1 MSRTKALMAGIF
13 GLGLLLAACNS
24 TDGGG
29 GAPITEADLQGKWT
43 ITTMHQKG
51 TRKIT
56 PAGGAT
62 TTANVD
68 TTTTMPAGSSIEF
81 KADKSLAISMGFPMT
96 GTWKLSGT
104 NTVTT
109 IVSFLGEADT
119 SDMTATISGNQ
130 GTFVS
135 HDVDSDDFGGVMT
148 EEDLMT
154 TVKAT
159 KQ

>member
-1 MSRTKALMAGIF
+1 MSRIKALTAGIF
-13 GLGLLLAACNS
+13 GLGLLLAACDS

-29 GAPITEADLQGKWT
+29 AITESDLQGKWT
-43 ITTMHQKG
+43 VTSMHQKG
-51 TRKIT
+51 TRKTT
-56 PAGGAT
+56 PTGGT
-62 TTANVD
+62 PSTKNVD

-81 KADKSLAISMGFPMT
+81 MANKSLAISMGFPMT
-96 GTWKLSGT
+96 GTWKLSGA

-109 IVSFLGEADT
+109 IVSFLGQADT
-119 SDMTATISGNQ
+119 SVMTATISGNQ

-135 HDVDSDDFGGVMT
+135 HDVDSDDFGGVKT
-148 EEDLMT
+148 EDDFMT